1 MEHDTS
7 PNLSSVV
14 HVHPLYVAVAH
25 KSKMEV
31 SSGVAQTSARL
42 ALDDATQQSRNISAV
57 TSSARSPD

>member
-14 HVHPLYVAVAH
+14 HVHQLYIAIAH

-31 SSGVAQTSARL
+31 SPCVAQTGARL
-42 ALDDATQQSRNISAV
+42 ALHDATQQSRNI
-57 TSSARSPD
+57 